1 MPRWPKAETKQ
12 QHNEQHL
19 TPHQVNTENIKV
31 ELWVNAWLAYCQ
43 RTTVDFTKAK
53 LWADQAVR
61 DFEATFENAPPR
73 EWLREWE
80 SPPVVASEPAPPLP
94 APPTAVLQTP
104 RPRPRPTATA
114 NAVPTGFPE
123 SETVSVK
130 V

>member
-1 MPRWPKAETKQ
+1 MSRWPKKETANSPAPQ
-12 QHNEQHL
+12 EL
-19 TPHQVNTENIKV
+19 YTSGMKV
-31 ELWVNAWLAYCQ
+31 EFWMKAWLAYCQ

-53 LWADQAVR
+53 MWADQAVK
-61 DFEATFENAPPR
+61 DFEATFENAQTAGQLL
-73 EWLREWE
+73 EQITL
-80 SPPVVASEPAPPLP
+80 EPDAPLP
-94 APPTAVLQTP
+94 PPPTAVLQTP